1 MDIKTLVNYTRHFYH
16 CVRTRTMDHLRDRP
30 PELLNVPQLINPSSF
45 PKFTEGEFNELNL
58 IIWEAWISCALLEGD
73 RNEGSPL
80 SSKLLDVLSRPS
92 KMVDEKYADVMPC
105 FLMDCV
111 QPLAASRLADVPD
124 KPFVVCKLV
133 WENPDTDTKDYVC
146 YIPSKSPTAITE
158 NLFFQQFC
166 KLFDVKRIKTADE
179 VIFHVVYERYKEAF
193 DIIKTFT
200 YKEDAE

>member
-1 MDIKTLVNYTRHFYH
+1 MNIKTLVNYTRQFYH
-16 CVRTRTMDHLRDRP
+16 CVRTGTMDNLGDRP

-58 IIWEAWISCALLEGD
+58 IIWEAWLSCAALEGD
-73 RNEGSPL
+73 CNEGAPL
-80 SSKLLDVLSRPS
+80 SSKLIDVLRRPS
-92 KMVDEKYADVMPC
+92 QMLDEEDTDVMPY

-111 QPLAASRLADVPD
+111 QPLAATRLAEVPD

-133 WENPDTDTKDYVC
+133 WNNPDTETKDYVC
-146 YIPSKSPTAITE
+146 YIPSKSPTATTE

>member
-1 MDIKTLVNYTRHFYH
+1 MNIKTLVNYTRQFYH
-16 CVRTRTMDHLRDRP
+16 CVRTRTMDRLGDRP

-58 IIWEAWISCALLEGD
+58 IIWEAWLSCAALKGD
-73 RNEGSPL
+73 CNEGAPL
-80 SSKLLDVLSRPS
+80 SSKLIDVLRRPS
-92 KMVDEKYADVMPC
+92 QMLDEEDTDVMPY

-111 QPLAASRLADVPD
+111 QPLAATRLAEVPD

-133 WENPDTDTKDYVC
+133 WNNPDTETKDYVC
-146 YIPSKSPTAITE
+146 YIPSKSPTATTE